1 MDVLPL
7 LCIVSVAF
15 TGLTRGSGLLPDGP
29 LNATVGETVMFN
41 TSLPPTEKPFVTAN
55 WKFGAK
61 NIITANI
68 VNTTGPGYEGRITF
82 FPSTASLELRNLAL
96 NDSGKYTINITPQ
109 GTEEISGITTLAVYA
124 RISDVIVTLSST
136 DLVEFNSSVRLSCSS
151 SGSSPSFHWLN
162 GSSEVTQ
169 SDRVQLT
176 DGGANL
182 TITNVTR
189 YDEGQFSCQ
198 AFNPVS
204 DDKSEPVNIS
214 ISYGPENV
222 NLTLDLPQEYY
233 GEGSDVSLTC
243 SAVSTP
249 SAQFLWF
256 LNGEKK
262 SDTGTGSKLRLTDIQ
277 ESQSGNYSCQ
287 AFNSKT
293 LRHETSQPV
302 AISVLT
308 RVANIVVTLNTT
320 DLLEFNSSVR
330 LSCSSSGSF
339 PSFLWLNGSSE
350 VTQSDR
356 VQLTDGGANLTIVS
370 VTRYDQGPFRCH
382 VFNPINNGTS
392 DPVNISIS
400 YGPEN
405 VNLTLDLPQEYY
417 GEGSNIRL
425 MCSAVSTPS
434 AQFMWFLNGDLLND
448 TGPELRLINI
458 QMSQSGNYSCQ
469 AFNSKTLRHETS
481 QPAVVSVLERISGAS
496 VTSSPNQPI
505 EGNPVNITC
514 NAAGSVF
521 TREWM
526 KDGSNLS
533 QDFNKKTLSLQSL
546 SKKDKGKYSCRI
558 SNPINSEVATYIMIV
573 NYGPDNVQ
581 IKGPSEIHLK
591 KPLTLNCSA
600 ESTPAATYTWTL
612 NEMEIHNSP
621 VFTKRTTELSDSGNY
636 TCEARND
643 VTGRTSSVVH
653 HLSVTGTKM
662 VLTAD
667 FVDSLGY
674 FPGKARCLGGCIAG
688 IVCAICAVGGAV
700 ASGGY
705 YFHTKQK
712 RTKKSSN
719 SKTVSRTGSGGQ
731 DNTAYAGG
739 QELNYADIRFFQNN
753 DGGRVQ
759 PELQNN
765 SSEYAQVQVA
775 NSPPA
780 ASSPPTYD
788 VHMQQMKRSAPQS
801 GANDAQLY
809 SQIRKT

>member
-1 MDVLPL
+1 MEIAVICFIILGV
-7 LCIVSVAF
+7 IS
-15 TGLTRGSGLLPDGP
+15 GLTRGSGLLPDGP
-29 LNATVGETVMFN
+29 LNATVGEMVMFN

-68 VNTTGPGYEGRITF
+68 VNITSPGYEGRITF

-96 NDSGKYTINITPQ
+96 NDSGKYTIIITPQ
-109 GTEEISGITTLAVYA
+109 GTEEISGTTTLAVYA

-198 AFNPVS
+198 VFNPVS
-204 DDKSEPVNIS
+204 DDKSE
-214 ISYGPENV
+214 
-222 NLTLDLPQEYY
+222 
-233 GEGSDVSLTC
+233 
-243 SAVSTP
+243 
-249 SAQFLWF
+249 
-256 LNGEKK
+256 
-262 SDTGTGSKLRLTDIQ
+262 
-277 ESQSGNYSCQ
+277 
-287 AFNSKT
+287 
-293 LRHETSQPV
+293 
-302 AISVLT
+302 
-308 RVANIVVTLNTT
+308 
-320 DLLEFNSSVR
+320 
-330 LSCSSSGSF
+330 
-339 PSFLWLNGSSE
+339 
-350 VTQSDR
+350 
-356 VQLTDGGANLTIVS
+356 
-370 VTRYDQGPFRCH
+370 
-382 VFNPINNGTS
+382 
-392 DPVNISIS
+392 PVNISIS

-505 EGNPVNITC
+505 EGNPVNLTC

-533 QDFNKKTLSLQSL
+533 QDFNKKTLSFKSL

-591 KPLTLNCSA
+591 KPLTLHCSA

-653 HLSVTGTKM
+653 QLSVTGTKM
-662 VLTAD
+662 VL
-667 FVDSLGY
+667 
-674 FPGKARCLGGCIAG
+674 
-688 IVCAICAVGGAV
+688 
-700 ASGGY
+700 
-705 YFHTKQK
+705 
-712 RTKKSSN
+712 
-719 SKTVSRTGSGGQ
+719 
-731 DNTAYAGG
+731 
-739 QELNYADIRFFQNN
+739 IR
-753 DGGRVQ
+753 DDLD
-759 PELQNN
+759 LQL
-765 SSEYAQVQVA
+765 
-775 NSPPA
+775 
-780 ASSPPTYD
+780 
-788 VHMQQMKRSAPQS
+788 AP
-801 GANDAQLY
+801 
-809 SQIRKT
+809 